1 MVSMIKKLQELLRLP
16 DCKIDGCL
24 IISPENRRYFTGFDS
39 SDGYLLVTRN
49 RAVFI
54 TDSRYIEA
62 AKNTV
67 KSCEVELQGKYI
79 SQIGDFFGSEN
90 ASKIGIEASRMTF
103 AVMAGFCEHLPS
115 LEFVTDNTLD
125 TFIQSLRSVKGFSE
139 IESIKAA
146 QRIAE
151 KALLHAYSIIKE
163 GVTEKDIQLELD
175 FYMLRNGAEALSFDT
190 IAVAGKKTSMPH
202 GVPSDNVVHNGDFI
216 TMDFGAVVNGY
227 HSDMTRTV
235 ALGFV
240 TDEMK
245 KVYETVLAAQVE
257 SICAYKAGVPCSEA
271 DKVARDIISNAG
283 YGEYFGHGLGHGVG
297 VEIHEYPSV
306 SPRSDAVLRE
316 GFVVT
321 DEPGIYI
328 PEKFGVRI
336 EDMIYITADGNINLT
351 EADKS
356 LTVL

>member
-1 MVSMIKKLQELLRLP
+1 MIKELQNLLKLP

-24 IISPENRRYFTGFDS
+24 IISPENRRYFTGFES
-39 SDGYLLVTRN
+39 SDGYLIVTKD
-49 RAVFI
+49 RACFI

-62 AKNTV
+62 AQNTV
-67 KSCEVELQGKYI
+67 KNCEVILQDKYI
-79 SQIGDFFGSEN
+79 TQLGDIFASEN
-90 ASKIGIEASRMTF
+90 VKKIGIEASRLTVANLSILSEKLSSF
-103 AVMAGFCEHLPS
+103 
-115 LEFVTDNTLD
+115 EFVTDDTLD
-125 TFIQSLRSVKGFSE
+125 TFIQSLRSAKNYAE
-139 IESIKAA
+139 IENIKAA

-151 KALLHAYSIIKE
+151 KALLHACGFIKE
-163 GVTEKDIQLELD
+163 GVREKDIQLELD
-175 FYMLRNGAEALSFDT
+175 FYMLKNGAEALSFET
-190 IAVAGKKTSMPH
+190 IAVAGKNSSMPH
-202 GVPSDNVVHNGDFI
+202 GVPSDYKVQNGDFI

-235 ALGFV
+235 ALGFA

-245 KVYETVLAAQVE
+245 KVYETVLKAQNE
-257 SICAYKAGVPCSEA
+257 SITAYRAGNTCFMA
-271 DKVARDIISNAG
+271 DKVARDIITAAG
-283 YGEYFGHGLGHGVG
+283 YGDCFGHGLGHGVG

-306 SPRSDAVLRE
+306 SPRSESILRE

-328 PEKFGVRI
+328 PGKFGVRI

>member
-1 MVSMIKKLQELLRLP
+1 MIKKLQDLLRLP

-24 IISPENRRYFTGFDS
+24 IISPENRRYFTGFES
-39 SDGYLLVTRN
+39 SDGYLLVTGDD
-49 RAVFI
+49 AVFI

-62 AKNTV
+62 AENTV
-67 KSCEVELQGKYI
+67 KDCSVLLQGDHV
-79 SQIGDFFGSEN
+79 SQIGDFFAAKN
-90 ASKIGIEASRMTF
+90 VKRIGIEASRLT
-103 AVMAGFCEHLPS
+103 VLTLGFFKENLAQFDFIS
-115 LEFVTDNTLD
+115 DNTLD
-125 TFIQSLRSVKGFSE
+125 TFIESLRSVKSFSE
-139 IESIKAA
+139 VESIKAA

-151 KALLHAYSIIKE
+151 KALLHACSMIKE

-175 FYMLRNGAEALSFDT
+175 FFMLRNGAEALSFET

-202 GVPSDNVVHNGDFI
+202 GVPSDNTVHNGDFI

-240 TDEMK
+240 SDEQK
-245 KVYETVLAAQVE
+245 KVYETVLKAQTE
-257 SICAYKAGVPCSEA
+257 SISAYKAGVPCSEA
-271 DKVARDIISNAG
+271 DKVARDIIASAG
-283 YGEYFGHGLGHGVG
+283 YGDYFGHGLGHGVG

-306 SPRSDAVLRE
+306 SPRSKSILRE
-316 GFVVT
+316 GNIVT

-328 PEKFGVRI
+328 PDKFGVRI

-351 EADKS
+351 EADKA